1 MEGVYYHTED
11 EYNKIKEIYKYTAT
25 RLKKDIK
32 LVGKSPKGIKIYNFK
47 YIGDDKTYQ
56 GVMAHQVPQA
66 ATANEFGYLMV
77 DYSKLDVEFK
87 EV

>member
-1 MEGVYYHTED
+1 MSNLDYIID
-11 EYNKIKEIYKYTAT
+11 EVEK
-25 RLKKDIK
+25 LKKDFK

-47 YIGDDKTYQ
+47 YLGDDKKYQ

-66 ATANEFGYLMV
+66 SIVDDNGYLMV
-77 DYSKLDVEFK
+77 DYSKLDVDFK

>member
-1 MEGVYYHTED
+1 MPSLSLLL
-11 EYNKIKEIYKYTAT
+11 
-25 RLKKDIK
+25 RLKRDIK

-47 YIGDDKTYQ
+47 YLGDDKTYQ

-66 ATANEFGYLMV
+66 STANQFGYLMV